1 MNVLVLLL
9 TVFLVEE
16 LEIQLLV
23 VHVQTIISKKVIDLV
38 LNVIIGV
45 KNVKPDLINV
55 DHVQLVL
62 TESILILVDVKMVSM
77 ITELKSVNHVIQN
90 VSLVS
95 MLLLVL
101 LVKVTEAQPEN
112 VHVH

>member
-1 MNVLVLLL
+1 MNVLDLLL
-9 TVFLVEE
+9 TVLIVEV
-16 LEIQLLV
+16 LETQLLDV
-23 VHVQTIISKKVIDLV
+23 LAQITTLKKVIDLV
-38 LNVIIGV
+38 LNVTIGV

-101 LVKVTEAQPEN
+101 LVKVTEDQPEN